1 MAPPDGEAKL
11 LELAQEAIE
20 GYNPAQ
26 TTPVRRGPAPPAPM
40 TLRDTP
46 G

>member
-26 TTPVRRGPAPPAPM
+26 TTPVRRPRPAPRPPRCEA
-40 TLRDTP
+40 R